1 MIKLP
6 TAKTDKS
13 KIVRNLGK
21 KYKYVP
27 YLERAIGK
35 FEDEWQF
42 VYHEKEHDHHWHPSS
57 HCVEPATHLYAI
69 ATGQV
74 EHEVFSASTRKI
86 FQIGHFWHQWLQYVT
101 LHKLEMCKP
110 EAIERRAMRAWGDK
124 EVARVGLNEHGL
136 TAEGWKPA
144 PYHAVAGSGDL
155 APLEAP
161 GWTGLVDYKTM
172 NVQNFAQQGIPP
184 RYSDKYECQIN
195 VYMDLFDTAE
205 AIILPINKD
214 TGEFKEFLYER
225 NQPLVDL
232 IMEKLEF
239 VSVCLDAGEAPT
251 DEDDKMFA
259 IKPLLMGPV
268 SV

>member
-27 YLERAIGK
+27 YLERAIGT

-42 VYHEKEHDHHWHPSS
+42 VYQEKEHDHHWHPSS

-74 EHEVFSASTRKI
+74 EPEVFGASLRKI
-86 FQIGHFWHQWLQYVT
+86 FQVGHFWHQWLQYVT

-110 EAIERRAMRAWGDK
+110 EAVERKGKREWGK
-124 EVARVGLNEHGL
+124 G
-136 TAEGWKPA
+136 

-161 GWTGLVDYKTM
+161 NWTGLVDYKTM
-172 NVQNFAQQGIPP
+172 NAANFSQQGLPP
-184 RYSDKYECQIN
+184 RFEAKYECQIN

-225 NQPLVDL
+225 NQPLVDV
-232 IMEKLEF
+232 IYEKFEF
-239 VSVCLDAGEAPT
+239 VSACLDTGEVPT
-251 DEDDKMFA
+251 KADDEMFEF
-259 IKPLLMGPV
+259 KHLLRGPV